1 MIGLRRDSFF
11 SIKMMIAFPK
21 FLGMFFVSFFIG
33 FYSPVIELLSLSK
46 VIFRFADPFDLFFFE
61 QLEWDSWHD

>member
-1 MIGLRRDSFF
+1 
-11 SIKMMIAFPK
+11 MMIAFPK

-33 FYSPVIELLSLSK
+33 FYSPVIELLSLSE